1 MSVGNSGI
9 EFDFNKAKSNLI
21 IGKNGSSKS
30 SVLDAICF
38 SLFGKA
44 HRNIN
49 KSQLINSVNGKGCLV
64 EIEFSIGS
72 VKYKIVRGMK
82 PNIFEI
88 YQNGNLMN
96 KSSDV
101 RDYQKILEQQILKLN
116 YKTFT
121 QVVILGSA
129 SFTPF
134 MQLSPGGRREV
145 IEDILDI
152 GVFSIMSTLNK
163 DRSNQTKEELMK
175 VESDLKTTLT
185 LLETQ
190 KKIIKNLTELH
201 QNQVDDINN
210 KISGQT
216 NDLLE
221 LSEKLTVT
229 SNELL
234 ELQNSISDSNITSRL
249 IEECRKELYKRE
261 NAQSTLQEKIEFFD
275 INSKCDSCDQ
285 DIPHEHKSSV
295 TKSIKESISKIT
307 KESNKISTKLSE
319 LETRNNEIANVTRQI
334 QAKNIAIGSI
344 NSSIDSINSNIRV
357 LKEDL
362 NKLANRTDSIEEE
375 KLKKKELAQNGM
387 ELTNR
392 KTSLIEQ
399 QQLEVI
405 AQTLLKDNGIKTSII
420 REYLPIMNMT
430 INKYLELMDF
440 FVKFEL
446 DESFNETIK
455 SRYRDE
461 FTYAS
466 FSEGEK
472 QKIDISLLFAWRH
485 IAKLKNSVNTNILFL
500 DEVLNSNL
508 DSGSVELL
516 LNMLDEMKHDS
527 NIFVITHN
535 TENIIDRFDRVIKF
549 EKVGNFSTMTEF

>member
-9 EFDFNKAKSNLI
+9 EFDFNTAKSNLI

-30 SVLDAICF
+30 SVLDAICY

-49 KSQLINSVNGKGCLV
+49 KAQLINSVNGKNCHV

-72 VKYKIVRGMK
+72 VKYKIIRGMK
-82 PNIFEI
+82 PGIFEI

-96 KSSDV
+96 KNSDI

-152 GVFSIMSTLNK
+152 GVFSIMNTLNK
-163 DRSNQTKEELMK
+163 ERSNLTKEEMSK
-175 VESDLKTTLT
+175 VENDLNTTMT

-190 KKIIKNLTELH
+190 KGVIKNLTELH
-201 QNQVDDINN
+201 QTQIDDIHE
-210 KISGQT
+210 KISKNNGDMVQLT
-216 NDLLE
+216 DQLSTASDE
-221 LSEKLTVT
+221 LMT
-229 SNELL
+229 
-234 ELQNSISDSNITSRL
+234 LQNSISDIGAITKL
-249 IEECRKELYKRE
+249 IEECSREIYRRE
-261 NAQSTLQEKIEFFD
+261 NSQTIFNDKLEFFRM
-275 INSKCDSCDQ
+275 NSKCDSCDQ
-285 DIPHEHKSSV
+285 DIPHEHKENIVSAIQETV
-295 TKSIKESISKIT
+295 KKIT
-307 KESNKISTKLSE
+307 KESKKISEKLDE
-319 LETRNNEIANVTRQI
+319 LTSRKNEIENINRQI
-334 QAKNIAIGSI
+334 QAKKIAMSAIK
-344 NSSIDSINSNIRV
+344 SSIDSIKTNIGI
-357 LKEDL
+357 LKSDL
-362 NKLANRTDSIEEE
+362 TKISNRTSSIELE
-375 KLKKKELAQNGM
+375 KNKKKELAQKGL
-387 ELTNR
+387 ELTTRR
-392 KTSLIEQ
+392 KALIEQ
-399 QQLEVI
+399 KNLELT

-430 INKYLELMDF
+430 INKYLEMMDF

-446 DESFNETIK
+446 DEGFNETIK

-516 LNMLDEMKHDS
+516 LAMLDDMKHDS

-549 EKVGNFSTMTEF
+549 EKVGNFSTITEF